1 MLPFL
6 VPFISLFRSV
16 RALTRV
22 PEFRALLVMVGALL
36 LAGMVFYHQVEGW
49 SWLDSLYFSLI
60 TLATVGYGDFAPHT
74 PAGKV
79 FTMIYIIVG
88 ISLLAAFVRLLGD
101 DMLKRRLRRGQPRT
115 AQSVADDLDSP
126 PPSAD

>member
-6 VPFISLFRSV
+6 ASFISLFRSV
-16 RALTRV
+16 RALINV
-22 PEFRALLVMVGALL
+22 PEFRALVVMVGALL

-49 SWLDSLYFSLI
+49 AWLDALYFSLI
-60 TLATVGYGDFAPHT
+60 TLATVGYGDFAPRT

-79 FTMIYIIVG
+79 FTMIYIIIG

-101 DMLKRRLRRGQPRT
+101 DLLKRRMARGQRRD
-115 AQSVADDLDSP
+115 AADQDS
-126 PPSAD
+126 DG

>member
-6 VPFISLFRSV
+6 ASFISLFRSV
-16 RALTRV
+16 RALANV

-60 TLATVGYGDFAPHT
+60 TLATVGYGDFAPRT

-79 FTMIYIIVG
+79 FTMIYIVVG

-101 DMLKRRLRRGQPRT
+101 DLLKRRMARSRRRD
-115 AQSVADDLDSP
+115 AADQDS
-126 PPSAD
+126 DG

>member
-1 MLPFL
+1 MLSFL
-6 VPFISLFRSV
+6 APFISLLRSV
-16 RALTRV
+16 RALINV
-22 PEFRALLVMVGALL
+22 PEFRALLAMVGALL

-60 TLATVGYGDFAPHT
+60 TLATVGYGDFAPQT

-88 ISLLAAFVRLLGD
+88 IGLLAAFVRLLGD
-101 DMLKRRLRRGQPRT
+101 DLLKRRMARGQRRD
-115 AQSVADDLDSP
+115 AADQDS
-126 PPSAD
+126 DG